1 MTNTII
7 LITHLIQ
14 RAYAWA
20 GHDYQ
25 VIAVRWIPVGGYQN
39 LAQGHRQ
46 LGGNVVANF
55 IRELVQQHGNLFFIF
70 KLICA
75 LRKVWH

>member
-1 MTNTII
+1 MLDFFFT
-7 LITHLIQ
+7 
-14 RAYAWA
+14 RAYTAA

-46 LGGNVVANF
+46 LGGNVVGKF
-55 IRELVQQHGNLFFIF
+55 IRELVNQHGMKQ
-70 KLICA
+70 KLH
-75 LRKVWH
+75 LKRK

>member
-1 MTNTII
+1 MPQII
-7 LITHLIQ
+7 LKI
-14 RAYAWA
+14 RAYTSA

-46 LGGNVVANF
+46 LGGNIVGKF
-55 IRELVQQHGNLFFIF
+55 IRELVHQYGKNNF
-70 KLICA
+70 
-75 LRKVWH
+75 RSN